1 LILNVA
7 LFSDGEGL
15 VGPAPWSWSRQRRA
29 NLHHTLVVMT
39 FIVASGLTGVV
50 QFWLAMAM
58 VLPDC
63 LSGEFFHAFT
73 QLSR

>member
-15 VGPAPWSWSRQRRA
+15 VGPAPWSWNGQLRA
-29 NLHHTLVVMT
+29 NLHHTLVVMI
-39 FIVASGLTGVV
+39 FFVASGLAGVV

-58 VLPDC
+58 LLPDC
-63 LSGEFFHAFT
+63 HSGEFFHAFT